1 MKKQQSAQI
10 RAAAIVAEVTEQYNQ
25 IAPYFA
31 ETRKKL
37 QWDAVFTDIIKQIP
51 PNARVLDLGC
61 GSGRFYRIL
70 QEHGRTDLYYEGLD
84 GSTELIKIAQ
94 KEHPEVQFTT
104 GSMTELPYPDT
115 AFDCA
120 IAIASLHHIPEALQ
134 NSVMQECQRVLK
146 NNGLCM
152 VTVWHLK
159 NSKPKEQ
166 NIPWKKGVHAERYY
180 YNFSANELKNLMLNN
195 SFKNVVCTEINS
207 NFIAYGQK

>member
-10 RAAAIVAEVTEQYNQ
+10 RAAAIVAEVAEQYNQ

-37 QWDAVFTDIIKQIP
+37 QWDAVFADLIKQIP
-51 PNARVLDLGC
+51 QNARVLDLGC

-70 QEHGRTDLYYEGLD
+70 QEHGRTDVHYEGLD
-84 GSTELIKIAQ
+84 SSTELIKIAQ
-94 KEHPEVQFTT
+94 KEHPEIQFTT
-104 GSMTELPYPDT
+104 GSMTELPYPNAT
-115 AFDCA
+115 CDCA

-134 NSVMQECQRVLK
+134 KTVMQECLRILK
-146 NNGLCM
+146 DNGLCM

-159 NSKPKEQ
+159 NQKEKEQ
-166 NIPWKKGVHAERYY
+166 RIPWKKGVHAERYY
-180 YNFSANELKNLMLNN
+180 YNFSANELKNLMLKND
-195 SFKNVVCTEINS
+195 FKNIVCTEINS